1 MPALEGQTAVVA
13 SSAEPVPA
21 FPALRS
27 RVPILVRAPD
37 EVQIGLDDDSVVLG
51 NAHPALR
58 AVLGLLDGCHH
69 RNDLLRFAKRQGMDP
84 EAVDWTLRELARAG
98 LLVES
103 RRGAPQYPGAAAEI
117 RLVGA
122 GPLGAAIAELLVEHV
137 GALHLIDPEPADPAT
152 YGRGI
157 LGSGAEAL
165 RARLGSSHARISV
178 WNHWSKP
185 QHLTPTLTVLA
196 GETAE
201 PDRVI
206 TDTLLRA
213 DQPHLLARSS
223 AAGAVVGPLVIPGA
237 TACVS
242 CADLTRRDRD
252 PEWPNLLAQL
262 CRSRSTASPVLTRWA
277 AATTAVQVL
286 SWVRGGRAETTGATL
301 ELPANDLSTRWR
313 PWQLHAGCG
322 CHWRVPAQ

>member
-1 MPALEGQTAVVA
+1 MDTEVV
-13 SSAEPVPA
+13 
-21 FPALRS
+21 
-27 RVPILVRAPD
+27 D
-37 EVQIGLDDDSVVLG
+37 
-51 NAHPALR
+51 
-58 AVLGLLDGCHH
+58 C
-69 RNDLLRFAKRQGMDP
+69 
-84 EAVDWTLRELARAG
+84 TLRQLAEAG

-103 RRGAPQYPGAAAEI
+103 RRGFPQYPGAAAEI

-122 GPLGAAIAELLVEHV
+122 GPLGAATAELLVEQV
-137 GALHLIDPEPADPAT
+137 GALHLIDPDPADAAT
-152 YGRGI
+152 YGRGV
-157 LGSGAEAL
+157 LGSRAEAL
-165 RARLGSSHARISV
+165 RARLGFARTRISV

-213 DQPHLLARSS
+213 DQPHLVVRSG

-252 PEWPNLLAQL
+252 PGWPNLLAQL
-262 CRSRSTASPVLTRWA
+262 CRIRSTASPVLTRWA
-277 AATTAVQVL
+277 AATAAVQVL
-286 SWVRGGRAETTGATL
+286 SWVRGGRPETVGATL

-313 PWQLHAGCG
+313 PWHLHAGCG
-322 CHWRVPAQ
+322 CHWGVPAQ